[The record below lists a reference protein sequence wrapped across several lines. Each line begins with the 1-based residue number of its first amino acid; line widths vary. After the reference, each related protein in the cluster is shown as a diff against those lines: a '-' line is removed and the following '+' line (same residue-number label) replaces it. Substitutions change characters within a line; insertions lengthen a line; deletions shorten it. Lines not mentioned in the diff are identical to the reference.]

1 MEEWC
6 THCSDITSTRC
17 GREIVKSSSTAGQRL
32 GCSSEVR
39 LSILEFV
46 DSLTSLTSAGGM
58 VAMHLSLVAP
68 PCYLVL
74 HILPI
79 IQYLLPGSLVG
90 ICICQGVND

>member
-68 PCYLVL
+68 PCYLL

-79 IQYLLPGSLVG
+79 IPGRLVG

>member
-1 MEEWC
+1 M
-6 THCSDITSTRC
+6 SNP
-17 GREIVKSSSTAGQRL
+17 
-32 GCSSEVR
+32 SEVR

-68 PCYLVL
+68 PCYLL

-79 IQYLLPGSLVG
+79 IPGRLVG

>member
-1 MEEWC
+1 M
-6 THCSDITSTRC
+6 SNP
-17 GREIVKSSSTAGQRL
+17 
-32 GCSSEVR
+32 SEVR

-68 PCYLVL
+68 PCYLL

-90 ICICQGVND
+90 ICICPGVND